1 MKKLSGLSTD
11 YEGRCGNCHKF
22 FGEGDLYCRY
32 CGTKAGEGRYEP
44 YDDIM
49 QCVYGPPPT
58 ERLHTCNECGYSWK
72 SWAMIDNERYCPK
85 CGGAVTAAETGD
97 PLFKEETGGTD
108 MSVKVYID
116 GQEGTTG
123 LKILE
128 RFEGRNDIEII
139 KISEELRK
147 DPAERA
153 RLINSADYV
162 FLCLPDDASR
172 EAVSFIDKDNDH
184 VRIIDASTAHR
195 TNPDWAYGFPELS
208 PAHRAKIESSN
219 RVAVPGC
226 YASGF
231 NSIVYPLVANG
242 IIPADYPVFAYA
254 TSGYSGAGKKA
265 IAVYE
270 GDDKPFEF
278 NSPRQYA
285 LSQAH
290 KHLPEMQKISGLTY
304 KPMFNPMVCDY
315 FSGMVVSVPIQTRTL
330 PKAYTPAE
338 IHEMYAKHYAG
349 AKLVEVMPLMSADE
363 QKSFFLASN
372 TLSGQNKLQVF
383 VFGSDEQ
390 ILLCARLDNLG
401 KGASG
406 AAVQCLNIMM
416 GIDETTGLV

>member
-1 MKKLSGLSTD
+1 M
-11 YEGRCGNCHKF
+11 
-22 FGEGDLYCRY
+22 
-32 CGTKAGEGRYEP
+32 
-44 YDDIM
+44 
-49 QCVYGPPPT
+49 
-58 ERLHTCNECGYSWK
+58 
-72 SWAMIDNERYCPK
+72 
-85 CGGAVTAAETGD
+85 
-97 PLFKEETGGTD
+97 
-108 MSVKVYID
+108 VKVYID

-123 LKILE
+123 LKIME
-128 RFEGRNDIEII
+128 RFRDRNDIEII
-139 KISEELRK
+139 RIAEDKRK

-153 RLINSADYV
+153 RMINSADYV
-162 FLCLPDDASR
+162 FLCLPDEASR
-172 EAVSFIDKDNDH
+172 EAVSFVDNDH

-208 PAHRAKIESSN
+208 PEHRQKIMTSN

-231 NSIVYPLVANG
+231 ASIVYPLVKNN
-242 IIPADYPVFAYA
+242 IIPDDYPVFAYA

-270 GDDKPFEF
+270 GDEKPYEF

-285 LSQAH
+285 LSQQH
-290 KHLPEMQKISGLTY
+290 KHLPEMQAVSGLKY

-315 FSGMVVSVPIQTRTL
+315 FSGMVVSVPLQSRTL
-330 PKAYTPAE
+330 ANLVTAE
-338 IHEMYAKHYAG
+338 QVHEMYRKHYDG
-349 AKLVEVMPLMSADE
+349 ANMVEVMPLMSADE

-372 TLSGQNKLQVF
+372 TLSGVNKLQVF
-383 VFGSDEQ
+383 VFGNDEQ

>member
-1 MKKLSGLSTD
+1 
-11 YEGRCGNCHKF
+11 
-22 FGEGDLYCRY
+22 
-32 CGTKAGEGRYEP
+32 
-44 YDDIM
+44 
-49 QCVYGPPPT
+49 
-58 ERLHTCNECGYSWK
+58 
-72 SWAMIDNERYCPK
+72 
-85 CGGAVTAAETGD
+85 
-97 PLFKEETGGTD
+97 
-108 MSVKVYID
+108 MSVKIYID

-139 KISEELRK
+139 KISEEKRK

-153 RLINSADYV
+153 RLINMSDYT
-162 FLCLPDDASR
+162 FLCLPDAASR
-172 EAVSFIDKDNDH
+172 EAVSFVDNDH

-208 PAHRAKIESSN
+208 PEHREKIRTSN

-231 NSIVYPLVANG
+231 NSIVYPLVKNG
-242 IIPADYPVFAYA
+242 IISDDFPVFAYA

-270 GDDKPFEF
+270 GEEKPYEYG
-278 NSPRQYA
+278 SPRQYA
-285 LSQAH
+285 MSQQH
-290 KHLPEMQKISGLTY
+290 KHLPEMQAIPGLKYT
-304 KPMFNPMVCDY
+304 PMFNPMVCDY
-315 FSGMVVSVPIQTRTL
+315 FSGMVVSVPIQTRMLEKKVT
-330 PKAYTPAE
+330 AE
-338 IHEMYAKHYAG
+338 EVHAMFAKHYDG
-349 AKLVEVMPLMSADE
+349 SNMIEVMPLMSEEE

-372 TLSGQNKLQVF
+372 TLSGINKMQIF
-383 VFGSDEQ
+383 VFGNDEQ
-390 ILLCARLDNLG
+390 ILLCSRLDNLG

>member
-1 MKKLSGLSTD
+1 
-11 YEGRCGNCHKF
+11 
-22 FGEGDLYCRY
+22 
-32 CGTKAGEGRYEP
+32 
-44 YDDIM
+44 
-49 QCVYGPPPT
+49 
-58 ERLHTCNECGYSWK
+58 
-72 SWAMIDNERYCPK
+72 
-85 CGGAVTAAETGD
+85 
-97 PLFKEETGGTD
+97 

-139 KISEELRK
+139 RISEEKRK
-147 DPAERA
+147 DSAERA

-162 FLCLPDDASR
+162 FLCLPDEASR
-172 EAVSFIDKDNDH
+172 EAVSFVDNDH

-208 PAHRAKIESSN
+208 AEHREKITKSN

-231 NSIVYPLVANG
+231 ASIVYPLVNNG
-242 IIPADYPVFAYA
+242 IIPADFPVFAYA

-270 GDDKPFEF
+270 GKDKPFEF

-285 LSQAH
+285 LSQQH
-290 KHLPEMQKISGLTY
+290 KHLPEMKAVSGLEYT
-304 KPMFNPMVCDY
+304 PMFNPIICDY
-315 FSGMVVSVPIQTRTL
+315 FSGMVVSVPLQTRMLENPVT
-330 PKAYTPAE
+330 AE
-338 IHEMYAKHYAG
+338 QVHAMYEKHYAG
-349 AKLVEVMPLMSADE
+349 SKMVEVMPLMSMDE

-372 TLSGQNKLQVF
+372 TLSGVNKLQVF
-383 VFGSDEQ
+383 VFGNDEQ